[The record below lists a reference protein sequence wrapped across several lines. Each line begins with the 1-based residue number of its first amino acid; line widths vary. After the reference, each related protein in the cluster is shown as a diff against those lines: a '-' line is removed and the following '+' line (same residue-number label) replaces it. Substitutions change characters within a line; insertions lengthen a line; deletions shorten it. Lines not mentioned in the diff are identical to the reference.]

1 MKVSALTLLLS
12 IIAIIAGQQYGVNL
26 SNMRLLQTDEDGDTE
41 VTTMDDGSEAQ
52 GDQSMFT
59 DDPLCK
65 NSVNDDAT
73 GTYTD
78 GSSGSVCTTETGY
91 ADCPCYGKMDQEAA
105 EGIMM
110 ALGAYAL
117 LWICLMICV
126 PVTCCCI
133 IGCVVYKMMKDK

>member
-26 SNMRLLQTDEDGDTE
+26 SNMRLLQTEEEETE
-41 VTTMDDGSEAQ
+41 PTTMDDGTGEPETEL
-52 GDQSMFT
+52 FT

-65 NSVNDDAT
+65 NSVDDETT

-78 GSSGSVCTTETGY
+78 GSSGAVCTTETGY
-91 ADCPCYGKMDQEAA
+91 ADCPCWGKIDQQEAA

-110 ALGAYAL
+110 ALGAYAF
-117 LWICLMICV
+117 LWICLMICC
-126 PVTCCCI
+126 PITCLVI
-133 IGCVVYKMMKDK
+133 IACVAYKMFGK

>member
-26 SNMRLLQTDEDGDTE
+26 SNMRLLQTEEDTGDVETTE
-41 VTTMDDGSEAQ
+41 ETTMDDGSGE
-52 GDQSMFT
+52 SMFT

-65 NSVNDDAT
+65 NSVSDEAT

-78 GSSGSVCTTETGY
+78 GSTGDVCTTETGY

-126 PVTCCCI
+126 PITCCCI